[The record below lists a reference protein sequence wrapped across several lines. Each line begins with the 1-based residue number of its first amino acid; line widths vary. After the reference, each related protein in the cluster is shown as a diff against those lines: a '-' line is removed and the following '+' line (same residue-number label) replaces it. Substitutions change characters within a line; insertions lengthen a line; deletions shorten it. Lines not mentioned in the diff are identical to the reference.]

1 MGQSSRRWRFG
12 IVQEHLEVFVTVK
25 EMSETNKVRDLPV
38 AIKMR
43 LVPLS
48 TTPLFVRG
56 IMTIPPLP
64 YVTVCSIPTNG
75 PAVGLD
81 DSGLKENSVS
91 ASRRN
96 QAQSGALT
104 RN

>member
-1 MGQSSRRWRFG
+1 M
-12 IVQEHLEVFVTVK
+12 TVN
-25 EMSETNKVRDLPV
+25 EMPETNKVRDLPV

-56 IMTIPPLP
+56 IMTVLSLP

-81 DSGLKENSVS
+81 DSGL
-91 ASRRN
+91 RR
-96 QAQSGALT
+96 ALSLSLPS
-104 RN
+104 